1 MRQGHT
7 GDCRSEVQEKRLPS
21 LALPPLFKA
30 DLAGKVAAA
39 LLIALLAFALGQ
51 RLRGAVTASLRRRRK
66 VDPGVALLTGRLAYF
81 TILAVAALWIL
92 NIFGNG
98 ITPLLTVLGAVGL
111 AVSLAL
117 QDVLR
122 NLFAGF
128 YLLIERPFMIG
139 DQIELKGISGIVESI
154 ELRLTMLA
162 TLDGLRVTVPN
173 ATVFTEVIINRSAQ
187 PHRRWPVLLTL
198 PPATVDLAPVTAAIE
213 RAAAD
218 IQAGAPAPTVV
229 VQSASGKGTL
239 VQIGFW
245 AADAAEVG
253 RGIMALRRE
262 LPGAIISVPGAP
274 PLPND
279 LPVPPPAP
287 RRVTRTRQR
296 PRPAKALQQ

>member
-1 MRQGHT
+1 M
-7 GDCRSEVQEKRLPS
+7 V
-21 LALPPLFKA
+21 LPPLFQA
-30 DLAGKVAAA
+30 DLAGKIAAA
-39 LLIALLAFALGQ
+39 LVIALLAFALGQ
-51 RLRGAVTASLRRRRK
+51 RLRGALTAALRRRRK
-66 VDPGVALLTGRLAYF
+66 VDPAVALLTGRLAYF

-98 ITPLLTVLGAVGL
+98 ITPLLTILGAVGL

-173 ATVFTEVIINRSAQ
+173 ATVFTEVIINRSAR

-198 PPATVDLAPVTAAIE
+198 PPAITDLDDVTAAIE
-213 RAAAD
+213 RAATD
-218 IQAGAPAPTVV
+218 IQGGAPAPTVT
-229 VQSASGKGTL
+229 VQSASSKGTL
-239 VQIGFW
+239 VQVGFW

-253 RGIMALRRE
+253 RGIMALHRA
-262 LPGAIISVPGAP
+262 LPGAIISAPGAP

-279 LPVPPPAP
+279 LPTPPVPP
-287 RRVTRTRQR
+287 RRVTRTRQKA
-296 PRPAKALQQ
+296 RPAKALQS